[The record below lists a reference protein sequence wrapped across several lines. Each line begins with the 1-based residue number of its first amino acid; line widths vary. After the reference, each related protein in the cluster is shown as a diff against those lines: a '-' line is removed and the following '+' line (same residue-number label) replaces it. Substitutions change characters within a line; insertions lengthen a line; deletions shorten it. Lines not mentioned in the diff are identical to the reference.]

1 MRLDKYLFIIFALLF
16 LACQHDKKVEQT
28 PWGTSLETNTD
39 SISTDYT
46 FNDILNNGEIIML
59 TLITA
64 EVWEPS
70 ICFAK
75 SLHRHLEY
83 RSALKYVKIRQN
95 LSIG

>member
-16 LACQHDKKVEQT
+16 MACQHDKKVEQT

-59 TLITA
+59 TL
-64 EVWEPS
+64 
-70 ICFAK
+70 
-75 SLHRHLEY
+75 SLHQYCNHKNSLVFFLLIY
-83 RSALKYVKIRQN
+83 
-95 LSIG
+95 